1 LQSGV
6 TELFG
11 ASTTLLAGHLFI
23 RLSPYRRYSVESLR
37 SDRYALHVF
46 GFSLPLYLA
55 GAVLPNFFPD
65 ISTTWEWTKS
75 VHAAMRANGIPAAA
89 VYAIVFAP
97 IAAVLDS
104 IIILTLMSDDV
115 ALRTPGTIRQRMR
128 LAAVGR
134 YVRKSSDDA
143 LKTIYRATALR
154 KRLMVN
160 LKGGKVYIG
169 EPPTSML
176 DPTLLRGFIRLIP
189 FASGYRN
196 KDTKQ
201 FLISNRYDEIGQNLT
216 PVDPEKTT
224 SEQNVDSEDP
234 LRMDR
239 YYLQILHDRKEVI
252 DIEDLGFVISWSEV
266 ESISI
271 FDENVS
277 AFIHARSQP

>member
-1 LQSGV
+1 LPGGI
-6 TELFG
+6 TEIFG

-23 RLSPYRRYSVESLR
+23 RWSPYRRYSVESLR

-65 ISTTWEWTKS
+65 ILPAWEWTKS
-75 VHAAMRANGIPAAA
+75 VSAAMRANGIPSAA

-97 IAAVLDS
+97 VAAVIDS
-104 IIILTLMSDDV
+104 IYILMLMSDDV
-115 ALRTPGTIRQRMR
+115 ALSTPSTIRQRMR
-128 LAAVGR
+128 RAAVGR
-134 YVRKSSDDA
+134 YVKKSSDDA

-169 EPPTSML
+169 EPPASIL
-176 DPTLLRGFIRLIP
+176 DPTLPRGFIRLIP

-201 FLISNRYDEIGQNLT
+201 FLISNRYDEIGQNLSII
-216 PVDPEKTT
+216 DPDKPT
-224 SEQNVDSEDP
+224 SERNIDIEDP
-234 LRMDR
+234 LRTDK
-239 YYLQILHDRKEVI
+239 YYLRIIDDRKEVI
-252 DIEDLGFVISWSEV
+252 DIEDLGIVISWNEV
-266 ESISI
+266 ESIAI
-271 FDENVS
+271 FDEHIN